1 MVKNQTTKTENN
13 VLPVSPEYIERKIF
27 IVQGLKV
34 MLDTDLA
41 DLYQVSTGSINRAVR
56 RNIGRFP
63 PDFMF
68 QLSEKEFENLRC
80 QFGISSSSYGG
91 RRYMPYVFTELGV
104 SMLSSVLKS
113 DRAIDMNIL
122 IMRAFVKLREMIL
135 THKDIADKVEK
146 LERNQKEYSEV
157 LMALQSMIKHL
168 FDYPAKAS
176 TPIGF
181 RKNGT

>member
-68 QLSEKEFENLRC
+68 QLSEKELENLRC
-80 QFGISSSSYGG
+80 QFGIS
-91 RRYMPYVFTELGV
+91 
-104 SMLSSVLKS
+104 
-113 DRAIDMNIL
+113 
-122 IMRAFVKLREMIL
+122 KLQL
-135 THKDIADKVEK
+135 LLA
-146 LERNQKEYSEV
+146 
-157 LMALQSMIKHL
+157 
-168 FDYPAKAS
+168 
-176 TPIGF
+176 
-181 RKNGT
+181 

>member
-1 MVKNQTTKTENN
+1 
-13 VLPVSPEYIERKIF
+13 
-27 IVQGLKV
+27 

-41 DLYQVSTGSINRAVR
+41 ELYGVSTKNLNKAVQ
-56 RNIGRFP
+56 RNLKRFP
-63 PDFMF
+63 LDFMF
-68 QLSEKEFENLRC
+68 QLSEKEFENLRF
-80 QFGISSSSYGG
+80 QIGTSSSGYGG

-104 SMLSSVLKS
+104 SMLSSVLNS

-135 THKDIADKVEK
+135 THKDIADKIEK

-157 LMALQSMIKHL
+157 LVALQSMIKHL
-168 FDYPAKAS
+168 FDYSSKAS

-181 RKNGT
+181 RKNGKG

>member
-1 MVKNQTTKTENN
+1 
-13 VLPVSPEYIERKIF
+13 
-27 IVQGLKV
+27 
-34 MLDTDLA
+34 
-41 DLYQVSTGSINRAVR
+41 
-56 RNIGRFP
+56 
-63 PDFMF
+63 
-68 QLSEKEFENLRC
+68 
-80 QFGISSSSYGG
+80 
-91 RRYMPYVFTELGV
+91 MPYVFTELGV

-113 DRAIDMNIL
+113 DRAINMNIL

-168 FDYPAKAS
+168 FDYPSKAS